1 MKNFIKIKL
10 IELLGLKNL
19 YTEVQELRGMIEE
32 VDYKADEIKDD
43 LQNVEYRCDEV
54 ETETERLCD
63 NIDDEMHNKLNLEFP
78 EIVDSSEF
86 QRKDEIFQKSL
97 PRALSIITNCEIIKK
112 RISFFYRILEEKNYE

>member
-1 MKNFIKIKL
+1 MKNFIKTKL

-19 YTEVQELRGMIEE
+19 YVEVQELRGMIEE

-63 NIDDEMHNKLNLEFP
+63 SIDDEMHNKFEQAYEELQEHIQSFNEMKEGYVLD
-78 EIVDSSEF
+78 V
-86 QRKDEIFQKSL
+86 K
-97 PRALSIITNCEIIKK
+97 ITKAGNMEV
-112 RISFFYRILEEKNYE
+112 Y

>member
-10 IELLGLKNL
+10 IELLGLKHL

-63 NIDDEMHNKLNLEFP
+63 NIDDEMHNKFEQAYEELQEHIQSFNEMKEGYVLD
-78 EIVDSSEF
+78 V
-86 QRKDEIFQKSL
+86 K
-97 PRALSIITNCEIIKK
+97 ITKAGNMEV
-112 RISFFYRILEEKNYE
+112 Y